1 MLLFAQQIIY
11 FYHKSDIFIYVI
23 LQDFDMVKILMF
35 RFFTDK
41 KSQEASDT
49 KISNTVITIILAL
62 LIAVALYYFI
72 VWRIGHAF
80 LPQK

>member
-1 MLLFAQQIIY
+1 
-11 FYHKSDIFIYVI
+11 
-23 LQDFDMVKILMF
+23 MF